1 MMSVIKRV
9 GLVLGMTTLVASV
22 AVAAPGK
29 KAAPKAAAAKCKA
42 CGMELS
48 AKKDK
53 THTMAVKVGGKTMYC
68 CAKCPMGKKK

>member
-1 MMSVIKRV
+1 MKSVINRV
-9 GLVLGMTTLVASV
+9 GLVLGLATLVASV

-29 KAAPKAAAAKCKA
+29 KAPKAAAMKCKA

-53 THTMAVKVGGKTMYC
+53 THTMAVKMGGKTMYC

>member
-1 MMSVIKRV
+1 MSVIKRV
-9 GLVLGMTTLVASV
+9 GLALALSTLAASV
-22 AVAAPGK
+22 AIAAPGK
-29 KAAPKAAAAKCKA
+29 KAAPKTAAAKCKA

-53 THTMAVKVGGKTMYC
+53 MHTMAVKVGGKTMYC